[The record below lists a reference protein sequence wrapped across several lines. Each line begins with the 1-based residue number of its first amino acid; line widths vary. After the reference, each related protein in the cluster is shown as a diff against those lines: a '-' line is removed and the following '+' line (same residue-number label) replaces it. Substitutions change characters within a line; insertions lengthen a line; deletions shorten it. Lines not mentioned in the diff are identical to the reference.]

1 MKLKQ
6 LFGEIFAL
14 PPSSIEDDLAL
25 RDIPLWDSMSHMVL
39 IVRIEETWGIQLTGD
54 EIADIKTVGD
64 ARRAIAA
71 HGGQA

>member
-6 LFGEIFAL
+6 IFSEVFAL
-14 PPSSIEDDLAL
+14 PESAIDDDLAL
-25 RDIPLWDSMSHMVL
+25 GNIPLWDSMAHMVL
-39 IVRIEETWGIQLTGD
+39 IVRIEETWQIQLTGD

-71 HGGQA
+71 HGGQV

>member
-6 LFGEIFAL
+6 LFGEVFAL
-14 PPSSIEDDLAL
+14 SPSTVEDDLAL

-71 HGGQA
+71 HGGQG